1 MVCIYSYFFF
11 IFLSSIVFKNTF
23 NNFSPLKLSWQLL
36 TSNWQLSCFSSRSFL
51 YIRFLPCD
59 SIIRQ
64 KRATCHTEPVVI
76 MYTRQKFSTPA
87 LSRHLSWTHSGVK
100 KIWIQIVVSYKIGCH
115 SFEFLRIEVRG
126 DFKIH
131 GTKYFQNAVFHQK
144 SMMFYASCTFGWPNI
159 PSSTWNVDTDGYY
172 WKRPKFS
179 TPALSRH
186 LSWTHNGVKEIE
198 FTLLSVSL
206 FFLRS
211 SWQLNFAQKSSRL
224 CQSNLMR
231 IHKRLDPVV
240 EWWFFVCKGKF
251 SNFWIIEW
259 FRDFLVLL
267 YLALCSSLF

>member
-1 MVCIYSYFFF
+1 MKKRLHWASVVRDSTHQKKYPRKLFAKIRKILLFFSYFYP
-11 IFLSSIVFKNTF
+11 LKVFKNTF

-87 LSRHLSWTHSGVK
+87 LSR
-100 KIWIQIVVSYKIGCH
+100 
-115 SFEFLRIEVRG
+115 
-126 DFKIH
+126 
-131 GTKYFQNAVFHQK
+131 YF
-144 SMMFYASCTFGWPNI
+144 
-159 PSSTWNVDTDGYY
+159 
-172 WKRPKFS
+172 
-179 TPALSRH
+179 
-186 LSWTHNGVKEIE
+186 SWTHNGVKEIE

-251 SNFWIIEW
+251 SN
-259 FRDFLVLL
+259 
-267 YLALCSSLF
+267 